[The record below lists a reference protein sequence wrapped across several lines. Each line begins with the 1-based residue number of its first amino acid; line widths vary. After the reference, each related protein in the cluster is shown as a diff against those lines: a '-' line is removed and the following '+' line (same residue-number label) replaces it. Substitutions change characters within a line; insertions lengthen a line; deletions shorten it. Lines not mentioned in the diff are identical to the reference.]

1 MNVRSITALVL
12 LVFLGSVAFGSDDET
27 QSGDKKVAPNETSSF
42 YDLTVKN
49 IDGSDVS
56 LSDFKD
62 RVCLIVNVASR

>member
-1 MNVRSITALVL
+1 MMYVRAIPVL
-12 LVFLGSVAFGSDDET
+12 TLLACVAFGSDNET

-42 YDLTVKN
+42 YDFSVKT
-49 IDGSDVS
+49 IDGSDVL